1 MQFRKVTLEVI
12 VQDQDSD
19 LVKQALG
26 YALER
31 IEERVT
37 VIWSD
42 LDVEPAPRFTDS
54 ENLAAAL
61 N

>member
-1 MQFRKVTLEVI
+1 MEFRKVKLEVL

-19 LVKQALG
+19 LVNQALG

-42 LDVEPAPRFTDS
+42 LDTQPAPRFTDS
-54 ENLAAAL
+54 TKRTVSL

>member
-1 MQFRKVTLEVI
+1 MEFRKVTLEVL
-12 VQDQDSD
+12 VQNQDSD

-42 LDVEPAPRFTDS
+42 LGAQSAPRFTDS
-54 ENLAAAL
+54 EKAATPL